1 MLRSGLYPFWFIYK
15 SFKKK
20 LIISDYIERE
30 LSIYEISSPAL
41 SFSLAILI
49 CYIIKEHDL
58 FVIIILACILMLPV
72 NFIYSELIRYANKNI
87 GSNKYR
93 IRAGLSIL
101 YNFASMNIID
111 DKFYFVINI

>member
-1 MLRSGLYPFWFIYK
+1 M
-15 SFKKK
+15 
-20 LIISDYIERE
+20 III
-30 LSIYEISSPAL
+30 
-41 SFSLAILI
+41 I
-49 CYIIKEHDL
+49 CYLIKESEL
-58 FVIIILACILMLPV
+58 VVIIIMTCILMLPV

-87 GSNKYR
+87 GSKKYR